1 MASAKANHKV
11 RYREGNKKPEA
22 KEAVREKKQL
32 TSKNGCNTLTQSF
45 P

>member
-1 MASAKANHKV
+1 MASAKANPKGQIQ
-11 RYREGNKKPEA
+11 RETKKPEV